1 MLEWKRLQ
9 RAAWASLAIH
19 LIAGLAM
26 AIVLRRGLETNPDL
40 GDRLTFL
47 AQQPGLWRCA
57 WLPWNAAA
65 LSILYFFFALDR
77 AHRGSAFRLALVLTA
92 AGAVC
97 DLTAEAIE
105 MVLVPG
111 LARRVMDE
119 PNGLASFLLTHRRA
133 VLLTGFLA
141 NGLYTTAV
149 WAAVLASWKEYP
161 RWVAAAG
168 IGVGLAGYW
177 LSAAAWVGS
186 TSGLFWSNVVLVP
199 CLLLWQAGMAL
210 DAGRRALTNQT
221 ERLN

>member
-1 MLEWKRLQ
+1 MLEWNRLR

-19 LIAGLAM
+19 LIAGLSLAL
-26 AIVLRRGLETNPDL
+26 VLRRGLETNPDL

-77 AHRGSAFRLALVLTA
+77 AHRGSAFRLALVLTV

-119 PNGLASFLLTHRRA
+119 PDALANFLSTHRRA

-149 WAAVLASWKEYP
+149 WVAALAAWNRYP
-161 RWVAAAG
+161 RWVGLAAG
-168 IGVGLAGYW
+168 GVGAAGYW
-177 LSAAAWVGS
+177 LSAAAWAGS
-186 TSGLFWSNVVLVP
+186 ASGLFWSNVVLVP
-199 CLLLWQAGMAL
+199 CILLWQAGVAL
-210 DAGRRALTNQT
+210 DAGRR
-221 ERLN
+221 RG